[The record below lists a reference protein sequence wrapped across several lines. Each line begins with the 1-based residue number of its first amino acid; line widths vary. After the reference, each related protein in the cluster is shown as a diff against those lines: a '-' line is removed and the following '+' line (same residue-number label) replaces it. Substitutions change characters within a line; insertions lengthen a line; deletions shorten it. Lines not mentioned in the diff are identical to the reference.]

1 MDSSQPPQIIK
12 MSKLATGLVFRPQ
25 LQYLPIKIH
34 NNGNN
39 TILKALIDSGCA
51 QTAMSS
57 KLYKK
62 LKIKDPSLNVR
73 QCNAKIQTCDGTTHG
88 IEGLL
93 KIELTIGDKGIITI
107 NLNVMVVPNLADE
120 FLIGSDVLHS
130 NLVVKTTPKAIYFKC
145 PQTKKVVMEP
155 FKITVFPIQPIKLC
169 KMGLVKPL
177 ESLIMS
183 QTLAGFKSLENAINI
198 PLTTQNPFKIA
209 KIALDRDELTVR
221 ITNQTSINQSLKN
234 LDKVFEIYRMSPLD
248 TLPNDDYL
256 NDDEKYHALDDA
268 KELGYFQPS
277 VTSYIENRNMITEA
291 DKVDIPTEAITDEV
305 FLKMFDLSH
314 FTNNDKNV
322 LIDILLRHRTAF
334 AMHKYDI
341 GRTNVL
347 EMDIEILTKE
357 PKIQKYVPIAMNVRE
372 RANEILQ
379 QMEHYD
385 IIRECHEP
393 SPYVSNILVIPKKD
407 KINVR
412 LLFDGRLLNYD
423 TKRMPMS
430 LISKGEILSKLIN
443 KTHLTSLDF
452 ADAFYQIPLSKQA
465 QPLTAFWTPNQGKR
479 MCFNRAPQG
488 LRNSPMYLKLVLDKV
503 FYDMDENVI
512 FYADDLL
519 VASSGTIRDHFAL
532 LDKVLGKLRNANLKL
547 RPQKLLI
554 ARETIE
560 FLGMVFKRQT
570 LNIPEARLEAFKKLP
585 SPNTAKR
592 LKSALCAFSYY
603 RHFVPHFAELT
614 RELMQMTQLPPRE
627 FKFLAHHETKFRE
640 IIEVISRN
648 AKTHFPD
655 KERPFYVQ
663 TDASM
668 YCAGGRLYQKD
679 DEGNEKLIA
688 AVSRTFTKT
697 EQNYTIYKKEAL
709 ALLYTLRSMDYYIQ
723 FAKKL
728 IILVDSKALTY
739 IRLAKESS
747 GILLRFSLE
756 LSKYDADIIHVP
768 GEQNEISDLLSRQH
782 KDIARIE
789 ADNLSKKTISEKDTI
804 KIVEALTI
812 PEGFTMTKTEFF
824 NLLNGPS
831 PRDDTVKSKTN
842 KSKAKEGL
850 KYIKNTPV
858 TLNNR
863 KIKMP
868 NTTKNVYRPGV
879 LLPTK
884 VVTRSK
890 TKKLKRKPEIREP
903 IKGPLAKTNDTTRE
917 YSDIGMQISIT
928 TKGILTLSDLEKL
941 QHLDPMIASNLDQK
955 NITKFQSIIYW
966 KTKDGPKVFIP
977 TQALRMLIH
986 THHYMSPGIHKST
999 KQISRDILKIYYYPR
1014 DALTKI
1020 IKSEIQDCHIC
1031 QIYADKPAS
1040 DEVSGLPKHTT
1051 ARVSWSMDLITD
1063 LPLST
1068 NGYKLLLIC
1077 VDDFS
1082 NYIIGI
1088 PLKAAT
1094 TNDIIKAIKYH
1105 IIQPFGTPKF
1115 IRTDEQPGIYNSKD
1129 FYQFASEH
1137 NIQLQATA
1145 VGSPFSNGRAE
1156 RTIKT
1161 FKIAARKY
1169 FYQNKN
1175 ILKWDEENVWITS
1188 ALNSSVNSYGFSPE
1202 EIMFGV
1208 KNTEST
1214 PLIDLKFINEQEQ
1227 ADPAIKEL
1235 FKRAELIRRKYFQM
1249 KSNKQNVNITFKNK
1263 EATKK
1268 QFEKG
1273 ELVLHR
1279 QLQVSTGTA
1288 SKWKPLMTGPFV
1300 VEEVQPSQRTAICQ
1314 DLKNGKKIKA
1324 HFTNLQRYALDE
1336 STFRLANQASGLVD
1350 KPK

>member
-1 MDSSQPPQIIK
+1 
-12 MSKLATGLVFRPQ
+12 MSKLAVRLTFKPQ
-25 LQYLPIKIH
+25 LQYLSVKIF
-34 NNGNN
+34 NGDQ
-39 TILKALIDSGCA
+39 TLTVKALVDSGCA
-51 QTAMSS
+51 QTAMST
-57 KLYKK
+57 KLFK
-62 LKIKDPSLNVR
+62 LLSGQNKHIHLRK
-73 QCNAKIQTCDGTTHG
+73 CNAQIQTCDGTTHG
-88 IEGLL
+88 IDGISNTKLAL
-93 KIELTIGDKGIITI
+93 DKNSKIVIRVD
-107 NLNVMVVPNLADE
+107 VMVIANLADD
-120 FLIGSDVLHS
+120 FLVGSDILQS
-130 NLVVKTTPKAIYFKC
+130 SLVVKTTPKSIYFKC
-145 PQTKKVVMEP
+145 PHTGQVIMEP
-155 FKITVFPIQPIKLC
+155 FKITVFPVQPIKIC
-169 KMGLVKPL
+169 EVKKLMPKQ
-177 ESLIMS
+177 SLILG
-183 QTLAGFKSLENAINI
+183 TTIAGFKSLESAISI
-198 PLTTQNPFKIA
+198 PSSDNNPFKISE
-209 KIALDRDELTVR
+209 IALDRDELTIQVVNR
-221 ITNQTSINQSLKN
+221 TQNSQKLPSETLKI
-234 LDKVFEIYRMSPLD
+234 LKMSPLD
-248 TLPNDDYL
+248 IMSNDEYF
-256 NDDEKYHALDDA
+256 NHEERVTALTDA
-268 KELGYFQPS
+268 RELGYFQPT
-277 VTSYIENRNMITEA
+277 VTSYIESRNMVTEA
-291 DKVDIPTEAITDEV
+291 DKVDIPNHEITNKE
-305 FLKMFDLSH
+305 FIQMFDLSH
-314 FTNNDKNV
+314 FKENDKQNLINV
-322 LIDILLRHRTAF
+322 LLNNRTAF

-341 GRTNVL
+341 GKTNVL

-379 QMEHYD
+379 QMEHFD

-407 KINVR
+407 NINVR

-430 LISKGEILSKLIN
+430 LISKGEILSKLVS

-503 FYDMDENVI
+503 FYDMDDNVI

-519 VASSGTIRDHFAL
+519 VASNGTLTDHFRL
-532 LDKVLGKLRNANLKL
+532 LDKVLTKLRQANLKL

-603 RHFVPHFAELT
+603 RHFVPHFAEVT
-614 RELMQMTQLPPRE
+614 RELMQMTQLPPKE
-627 FKFLAHHETKFRE
+627 FKFLPRHEEQFRNIIS
-640 IIEVISRN
+640 IIEKN
-648 AKTHFPD
+648 AKTYFPD
-655 KERPFYVQ
+655 KDLPFYVQ

-679 DEGNEKLIA
+679 ADGNEKLIA

-789 ADNLSKKTISEKDTI
+789 NENLSKKTISEKDTI
-804 KIVEALTI
+804 QIIEALTM
-812 PEGFTMTKTEFF
+812 PGNFTMTKTEFF

-831 PRDDTVKSKTN
+831 PRDDTVKAKAI

-868 NTTKNVYRPGV
+868 KTTKSSLRPGV
-879 LLPTK
+879 LLKTN

-890 TKKLKRKPEIREP
+890 AKQIQVKESNESIRVPLEETKKTISKSLDNAESA
-903 IKGPLAKTNDTTRE
+903 IKN
-917 YSDIGMQISIT
+917 YSDIGVQVSIT
-928 TKGILTLSDLEKL
+928 TKGFLSLSDLEKL
-941 QHLDPMIASNLDQK
+941 QLMDPLLMASVNDKSVIKIQ
-955 NITKFQSIIYW
+955 NILYW
-966 KTKDGPKVFIP
+966 KTKEGSKIFLP
-977 TQALRMLIH
+977 TSALKILIH
-986 THHYMSPGIHKST
+986 THHFIAPGIHKSV

-1014 DALTKI
+1014 NTLLKI
-1020 IKSEIQDCHIC
+1020 IKNEVQDCHIC
-1031 QIYADKPAS
+1031 QIYADKPGK
-1040 DEVSGLPKHTT
+1040 DEISGLPKHTT

-1063 LPLST
+1063 LPLSQ

-1082 NYIIGI
+1082 NYTIGV

-1094 TNDIIKAIKYH
+1094 TNDIIKAIRFH
-1105 IIQPFGTPKF
+1105 IIQPFGVPKF

-1129 FYQFASEH
+1129 FYQFASDH

-1169 FYQNKN
+1169 FFQNKT
-1175 ILKWDEENVWITS
+1175 IQRWDEEVIWLVTAI
-1188 ALNSSVNSYGFSPE
+1188 NSSINSYGYSPE

-1208 KNTEST
+1208 KNTESI
-1214 PLIDLKFINEQEQ
+1214 PLIDIQFINQHEQ
-1227 ADPAIKEL
+1227 ADPAILEL
-1235 FKRAELIRRKYFQM
+1235 FKQAEKIRNKYFQA
-1249 KSNKQNVNITFKNK
+1249 KAKKQDVNITFKNK
-1263 EATKK
+1263 EASKK
-1268 QFEKG
+1268 HFEKG

-1279 QLQVSTGTA
+1279 QLQVSTGAA

-1300 VEEVQPSQRTAICQ
+1300 IEEVQPSQRTAICQ
-1314 DLKNGKKIKA
+1314 DLRHGTKIKA
-1324 HFTNLQRYALDE
+1324 HFTNLTRYTLNE
-1336 STFRLANQASGLVD
+1336 TTFRLAHQASGLVD
-1350 KPK
+1350 GPK